1 MAGGTGVTL
10 APESVVREAELFV
23 ALDVEA
29 GPRGARN
36 EAVVRLA
43 SAVEPGWLADVVP
56 GAMRETRETVYDA
69 ARERVVV
76 RTRRWYLDLV
86 LDERTNTDVDAEEAG
101 EVLARAAVDDPAYAA
116 GLDERDDALLS
127 RLGFLAR
134 AMPEL
139 GWPEPEALLEDAVR
153 ACALGC
159 TTLAQLRGRDV
170 PGAVRGL
177 LSHAQRAALEREA
190 PLRLTLPSGRTARIT
205 YHADRPPAVGARI
218 QELFGLAS
226 TPRLAGGR
234 VPLVMELLAPNQ
246 RPVQVTDDLA
256 SFWRTTYAEVRK
268 ELRGRYPRHPWPE
281 DPWTAQPTTRTKRR
295 S

>member
-1 MAGGTGVTL
+1 MVGGTGVGL

-29 GPRGARN
+29 AQRGARS
-36 EAVVRLA
+36 EAIVRLA
-43 SAVEPGWLADVVP
+43 SAVEPAWLACVVP
-56 GAMRETRETVYDA
+56 DAIRETRETVYDS

-76 RTRRWYLDLV
+76 RTQRTYLDLV
-86 LDERTNTDVDAEEAG
+86 LDERTRTDVDGDEAG
-101 EVLARAAVDDPAYAA
+101 EVLARVAAVDPAYAA
-116 GLDERDDALLS
+116 AIDEHDDALLS
-127 RLGFLAR
+127 RIGFLSQ

-139 GWPEPEALLEDAVR
+139 AWPAPEALLEDAVR
-153 ACALGC
+153 ACAAGC
-159 TTLAQLRGRDV
+159 TSLAQLRARDV

-177 LSHAQRAALEREA
+177 LSHAQRMALDREA
-190 PLRLTLPSGRTARIT
+190 PLRLQLPSGRTARIA
-205 YHADRPPAVGARI
+205 YHADRPPAVAARI

-234 VPLVMELLAPNQ
+234 VPLVVELLAPNQ

-281 DPWTAQPTTRTKRR
+281 DPWTAPPTSRAKRR
-295 S
+295 G